1 MIFVDTNYFLRYLL
15 ADDKKQYQTAKQ
27 LFLDGSRGKIKLV
40 SSTIVFFEIYW
51 VLKSYYSTPK
61 DKVLRTLNGI
71 IQMQFI
77 SFPERDILA
86 EAIKLFHK
94 TTLSLEDC
102 YNLSFAKTH
111 KIKEFKTFDE
121 KLVKQ
126 WNKETKN

>member
-15 ADDKKQYQTAKQ
+15 ADDKRQYQIAKQ

-51 VLKSYYSTPK
+51 ALKSYYSTPK
-61 DKVLRTLNGI
+61 DKLLQTFNDIL
-71 IQMQFI
+71 QMQFI
-77 SFPERDILA
+77 SLSERDIL
-86 EAIKLFHK
+86 EETIKLFDK
-94 TTLSLEDC
+94 TALSLEDC
-102 YNLSFAKTH
+102 YNLCFAKTH

-126 WNKETKN
+126 WKK

>member
-1 MIFVDTNYFLRYLL
+1 MTFVDTNYFLRYLL
-15 ADDKKQYQTAKQ
+15 ADDKKQYRIAKQ
-27 LFLDGSRGKIKLV
+27 LFLDGSRGKVKLI

-51 VLKSYYSTPK
+51 VFKSYYSAPK
-61 DKVLRTLNGI
+61 DKLLRSLSDI
-71 IQMQFI
+71 MQMQFV
-77 SFPERDILA
+77 SFSERDILV
-86 EAIKLFHK
+86 ETIKLFDK
-94 TTLSLEDC
+94 TALSLEDC